1 MRRRVPTLLAVTS
14 HRSQVAD
21 IIEGM
26 QTTLP
31 ALRDRTAVLI
41 ERLLSYGLNIPAGSR
56 LLRYRSELE
65 RAAVEQYSD
74 PPEDVR
80 RLWHRLL
87 AEVDD
92 FETILAVL
100 PVAPEVTGWQ
110 EKVQLALDGGVLRTD
125 EIKHSPAR
133 DYQFELVVASV
144 FRQAGYGVE
153 LAEPDVVV
161 ETSIGPFGIAAKRPR
176 VQSKIERNV
185 RDARHQIEDNT
196 GSGAIAVDVSILMN
210 PDDKELDVRIFD
222 AAVAYVAHH
231 ATNAAKHVAATAG
244 LRVGTVN
251 IAGVIGYAAIPAYER
266 DERRM
271 SYIKRWPILALVPP
285 EDPRRALL
293 EEFAAR
299 LRFMEDLPPHAN
311 SAAP

>member
-1 MRRRVPTLLAVTS
+1 M
-14 HRSQVAD
+14 
-21 IIEGM
+21 
-26 QTTLP
+26 
-31 ALRDRTAVLI
+31 
-41 ERLLSYGLNIPAGSR
+41 
-56 LLRYRSELE
+56 
-65 RAAVEQYSD
+65 
-74 PPEDVR
+74 
-80 RLWHRLL
+80 
-87 AEVDD
+87 
-92 FETILAVL
+92 
-100 PVAPEVTGWQ
+100 
-110 EKVQLALDGGVLRTD
+110 
-125 EIKHSPAR
+125 
-133 DYQFELVVASV
+133 
-144 FRQAGYGVE
+144 
-153 LAEPDVVV
+153 
-161 ETSIGPFGIAAKRPR
+161 
-176 VQSKIERNV
+176 QSKIERNV